1 MIAKRLGT
9 VHHKLRVQ
17 LVYCQAMQTLR
28 KQCAQNV
35 QEPCKM
41 CVILACHPVCRY
53 SRYMRI
59 QTKLL
64 LSFFL
69 ASLLLVGGLYL
80 LLQWS
85 VDRGVLNYVNQQQA
99 KQFTPA
105 VDELA
110 SYYVETESWEEFSDN
125 PRAFHELLR
134 ELNLQGANGKRR
146 PAPPAP
152 RAVGPR
158 ERPSH
163 RRPPPHR
170 DGPPR
175 PPGGGTDIGLL
186 DALKNVV
193 VMSNPDGAQLLAIS
207 NEGNI
212 VGWLSLPS
220 FNRVADDYELNFL
233 EQSQE
238 TLLLICGGIFALC
251 LLIAYPMARHLTRP
265 LMELEKST
273 SRLAA
278 GSFDERIQLDRK
290 DELGSLGRSLN
301 ELAKT
306 LERND
311 GVRKRWLADTSHELR
326 TPLSIVRAQL
336 GAMLDDIRPL
346 SKAEVEVALKQVQH
360 LQKLM
365 DDLYELSN
373 ADIGA
378 LRYTKQSIDLSE
390 LISEVA
396 EAHRSEFEERDITFK
411 VYSPEKP
418 ITVYADPSRLHQL
431 IDNILRNSCK
441 YTNDGGKVSLDW
453 TVHERTGLAVITLE
467 DSLPGVPVGTHER
480 LFEHL
485 YRGESSRN
493 RDSGGSGLG
502 LAICKRIVEAH
513 DGSIQA
519 SKSQYDG
526 LKIQVSIPTSK
537 LVGESR

>member
-1 MIAKRLGT
+1 
-9 VHHKLRVQ
+9 
-17 LVYCQAMQTLR
+17 
-28 KQCAQNV
+28 
-35 QEPCKM
+35 
-41 CVILACHPVCRY
+41 
-53 SRYMRI
+53 MRI
-59 QTKLL
+59 RTKLL
-64 LSFFL
+64 FSFFL
-69 ASLLLVGGLYL
+69 ASLLLVAGLYV

-99 KQFTPA
+99 LRFAPA
-105 VDELA
+105 IEALEA
-110 SYYVETESWEEFSDN
+110 HYLKMENWEDFAAN
-125 PRAFHELLR
+125 PREFHNFMR
-134 ELNLQGANGKRR
+134 NLNLEGVNGERR
-146 PAPPAP
+146 PEP
-152 RAVGPR
+152 RAIGSR
-158 ERPSH
+158 DRPSH
-163 RRPPPHR
+163 RRPPPHA
-170 DGPPR
+170 GR
-175 PPGGGTDIGLL
+175 PPGGRQALGLL
-186 DALKNVV
+186 DSAKNVV
-193 VMSNPDGAQLLAIS
+193 VKSDPNGAQLLPIRTA
-207 NEGNI
+207 GRI

-220 FNRVADDYELNFL
+220 VNRLTEDYELNFL

-238 TLLLICGGIFALC
+238 TLLLICGGILALC
-251 LLIAYPMARHLTRP
+251 LFVAYPMARHLTRP
-265 LMELEKST
+265 LLALEKST

-278 GSFDERIQLDRK
+278 GKFDERIQLERK

-306 LERND
+306 LERNE

-346 SKAEVEVALKQVQH
+346 SKIELEVALKQVQH

-378 LRYTKQSIDLSE
+378 LRYNKQTVDLTE

-396 EAHRSEFEERDITFK
+396 EAHRSEFADRNITFK
-411 VYSPEKP
+411 VYSPEKS
-418 ITVYADPSRLHQL
+418 ITVYADPSRVHQL

-441 YTNDGGKVSLDW
+441 YTNEGGKVALDW

-467 DSLPGVPVGTHER
+467 DSLPGVPHGTHER

-485 YRGESSRN
+485 YRAEVSRN

-513 DGSIQA
+513 DGSIEA

-526 LKIQVSIPTSK
+526 LKIQVSLPVSPMGSTK
-537 LVGESR
+537 R

>member
-1 MIAKRLGT
+1 
-9 VHHKLRVQ
+9 
-17 LVYCQAMQTLR
+17 
-28 KQCAQNV
+28 
-35 QEPCKM
+35 
-41 CVILACHPVCRY
+41 
-53 SRYMRI
+53 MRI

-69 ASLLLVGGLYL
+69 ASLLLVAGLYL

-99 KQFTPA
+99 IRFAPA
-105 VDELA
+105 VEALEA
-110 SYYVETESWEEFSDN
+110 YYLDVESWEAFAAS
-125 PRAFHELLR
+125 PREFHEFLR
-134 ELNLQGANGKRR
+134 TLNLQGVNGKRR
-146 PAPPAP
+146 PEPGAS
-152 RAVGPR
+152 GPR
-158 ERPSH
+158 EGPSH
-163 RRPPPHR
+163 RRPPPRR

-186 DALKNVV
+186 DAARNVV
-193 VMSNPDGAQLLAIS
+193 VMSDPNGAQLLPVRS
-207 NEGNI
+207 TGRV

-220 FNRVADDYELNFL
+220 VNRLADDYELNFL

-238 TLLLICGGIFALC
+238 TLLLICGGILALC
-251 LLIAYPMARHLTRP
+251 LFIAYPMARHLTRP
-265 LMELEKST
+265 LMALEKST

-278 GSFDERIQLDRK
+278 GKFDERIQLERK

-346 SKAEVEVALKQVQH
+346 SKVELEVALKQVQH

-378 LRYTKQSIDLSE
+378 LRYNKQSVDLTE
-390 LISEVA
+390 LINEVA
-396 EAHRSEFEERDITFK
+396 QAHRSEFEDRDISFK
-411 VYSPEKP
+411 VYSPQRA
-418 ITVYADPSRLHQL
+418 IIVYADPSRLHQL

-441 YTNDGGKVSLDW
+441 YTNDGGKVALDW
-453 TVHERTGLAVITLE
+453 TVHERTKLAVITLE
-467 DSLPGVPVGTHER
+467 DSLPGVPIGTHDR

-485 YRGESSRN
+485 YRAESSRN

-513 DGSIQA
+513 DGSIEA

-526 LKIQVSIPTSK
+526 LKIQISLPTSTIGG
-537 LVGESR
+537 VNQ